1 MKARMQDR
9 ENEKKDELDKLK
21 DILTKQCDEYQNLL
35 DEKLSLDLEISAYR
49 KMLESEEQRCVVINK
64 LVCS

>member
-49 KMLESEEQRCVVINK
+49 KMLESEEQRCVVIYK
-64 LVCS
+64 LACS